1 MPINLLSLILI
12 ALIYFYQNW
21 QLFSATRSLCS

>member
-12 ALIYFYQNW
+12 ALIYFYPE
-21 QLFSATRSLCS
+21 LAVFRYMSLCS